1 MRGGDGLNRK
11 HRKDRAAD
19 VSPANQ
25 IGHNRETCQ
34 RAKPTQA
41 GIAERAVR
49 QVKEA
54 HPQTV
59 DRPMVFPL
67 K

>member
-1 MRGGDGLNRK
+1 VRGGDGLNRK

-49 QVKEA
+49 QVKK
-54 HPQTV
+54 HTRKRWIGPWFS
-59 DRPMVFPL
+59 R
-67 K
+67 